1 MLRLAVGLLLISVP
15 FLEVLLLIR
24 IGQSIGLWAT
34 LALVFGTGLAGVWII
49 SRQSLAV
56 VTKAL
61 EAASEGR
68 PPVGPVL
75 EGLFLMLAGILLVT
89 PGLMTDAAA
98 LLLLI
103 PPLRRSIAAWSVRRL
118 MRSGHLHVDMR
129 GIEDWPSDSPGQSRR
144 PPPAS
149 GPVIDGEF
157 ERVDEPRPD
166 PPPHAP
172 RRLR

>member
-24 IGQSIGLWAT
+24 IGQSIGVWAT
-34 LALVFGTGLAGVWII
+34 VALVLGTGLAGAWVI

-89 PGLMTDAAA
+89 PGLMTDAVA
-98 LLLLI
+98 LLLLV
-103 PPLRRSIAAWSVRRL
+103 PPIRRSMAVWSVRRL
-118 MRSGHLHVDMR
+118 MQSGHLYTDVQGD
-129 GIEDWPSDSPGQSRR
+129 DWLSDRAGEPRR
-144 PPPAS
+144 PPAGP
-149 GPVIDGEF
+149 GPVIEGEF
-157 ERVDEPRPD
+157 ERVDDPRPD
-166 PPPHAP
+166 PPPDGP